1 VTRYV
6 SAAPAANSGGAAAVG
21 TRRLGDYS
29 TDRRVL
35 VLSAAAVLI
44 GVLGALAARGLDL
57 LIALIT
63 NLAYGGRLSVERV
76 APAAYH
82 PSPLSILIPVVGGL
96 LIGAMARWGSPKIRG
111 HGIPEALEAILI
123 GQSRLDARVAV
134 LKPVSS
140 AVSIGTGGP
149 FGAEGPI
156 IMTGG
161 AAGSLFAQLFH
172 LSSAERKTLLVAGAA
187 AGMSAIFATP
197 IAAVLLA
204 VELLLFEWKP
214 RSFIP
219 VVVASVVSAVLRVP
233 LFGSAGP
240 TFPVPPHAFG
250 VSPGRLLFAAA
261 LGVAGGLASGAL
273 TWAVYFF
280 EDAFERLPIHWAW
293 WPAIGG
299 LIVGVGGLLNPLVLG
314 VGYGTIQDLL
324 LGKLP
329 AHATASLAVTK
340 GVVWAGAL
348 GSGTSG
354 GVLAPLLMMG
364 ASLGSLASHL
374 LARPDPGLWAM
385 VGMAAVMGGTM
396 RSPLTA
402 TFFAAELTHDWN
414 LLPALLVAC
423 VAAYALTV
431 LLLRRSILT
440 EKIARHGHHVFREY
454 SVDPF
459 EIHRVGEVMDRRVS
473 AVPTAMSV
481 RELSSRIAGGDPD
494 LARRQG
500 TPIVD
505 ASGRLVGIVT
515 RSDLMRALEKQPDG
529 STAVLEAGTR
539 NPVVAYED
547 EPIAD
552 AVARMLDRD
561 IGRLPVVARGDPARL
576 IGYLGRAGVLA
587 ARQKL
592 LEEENVR
599 ER

>member
-1 VTRYV
+1 V
-6 SAAPAANSGGAAAVG
+6 
-21 TRRLGDYS
+21 RL
-29 TDRRVL
+29 
-35 VLSAAAVLI
+35 
-44 GVLGALAARGLDL
+44 
-57 LIALIT
+57 
-63 NLAYGGRLSVERV
+63 
-76 APAAYH
+76 H
-82 PSPLSILIPVVGGL
+82 
-96 LIGAMARWGSPKIRG
+96 
-111 HGIPEALEAILI
+111 
-123 GQSRLDARVAV
+123 
-134 LKPVSS
+134 
-140 AVSIGTGGP
+140 
-149 FGAEGPI
+149 
-156 IMTGG
+156 
-161 AAGSLFAQLFH
+161 
-172 LSSAERKTLLVAGAA
+172 
-187 AGMSAIFATP
+187 AT
-197 IAAVLLA
+197 
-204 VELLLFEWKP
+204 
-214 RSFIP
+214 
-219 VVVASVVSAVLRVP
+219 
-233 LFGSAGP
+233 
-240 TFPVPPHAFG
+240 G
-250 VSPGRLLFAAA
+250 VSPSQLLFAAA
-261 LGVAGGLASGAL
+261 LGIAGGIASGAL

-299 LIVGVGGLLNPLVLG
+299 VVVGIGGLINPLVLG

-324 LGKLP
+324 LGRISP
-329 AHATASLAVTK
+329 AATANLAVTK

-374 LARPDPGLWAM
+374 LAHPDPGLWAM

-414 LLPALLVAC
+414 LLPALLVSC

-440 EKIARHGHHVFREY
+440 EKIARRGHHIFREY

-459 EIHRVGEVMDRRVS
+459 EIHRVGEVMDPRVA

-481 RELSSRIAGGDPD
+481 RELSSRIAGGDVE

-505 ASGRLVGIVT
+505 AGGRLVGIVT
-515 RSDLMRALEKQPDG
+515 RSDLMRSLEKDPAG
-529 STAVLEAGTR
+529 NTAVLDAGTR
-539 NPVVAYED
+539 DPVVAFPD

-561 IGRLPVVARGDPARL
+561 IGRLPVVDPADPTRL
-576 IGYLGRAGVLA
+576 VGYLGRSGVLA
-587 ARQKL
+587 ARQRL
-592 LEEENVR
+592 IEEENRR